1 MLHSISFHNFKR
13 FERFSIFLQKGN
25 IVVGANNSGKSSILD
40 ALRILAGCLRFAKT
54 RTPRQFM
61 IWGESGYGYEVPDSS
76 VSVPLENITNN
87 YSEDDACPEFK
98 HENGGII
105 RICLHPSRITRCV
118 FFSEKR
124 PPLSSKAFL
133 SAFPVDFVIVP
144 TLSPFED
151 KELYVR
157 PETVRANEQLGWRVG
172 TFETFGGLSPMKNL
186 EP

>member
-1 MLHSISFHNFKR
+1 MSDSLKSP
-13 FERFSIFLQKGN
+13 
-25 IVVGANNSGKSSILD
+25 GKSSILD

-61 IWGESGYGYEVPDSS
+61 ILGRKWLRLRSARFS
-76 VSVPLENITNN
+76 VSVPLENITYN
-87 YSEDDACPEFK
+87 YSEDDACLEFK

-124 PPLSSKAFL
+124 PPLTSKAFL

-144 TLSPFED
+144 TLSPFEA
-151 KELYVR
+151 KEPFVY
-157 PETVRANEQLGWRVG
+157 PETVRAMTDRLASRNFNIRLKSDEEFRALNARLIPLTQVRLYVV
-172 TFETFGGLSPMKNL
+172 S
-186 EP
+186 